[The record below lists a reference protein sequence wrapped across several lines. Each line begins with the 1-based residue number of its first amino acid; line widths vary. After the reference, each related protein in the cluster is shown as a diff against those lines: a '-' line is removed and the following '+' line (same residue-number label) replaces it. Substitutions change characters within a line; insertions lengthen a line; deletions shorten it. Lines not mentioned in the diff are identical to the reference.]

1 MPVLKQ
7 PHFTGRLPC
16 VLENI
21 TSPSGNHSQPGNKYC
36 DPNSKNIEKRF
47 NSQFTAILV
56 GFWEAIFSV
65 LEYAQNVS
73 SSDAHSPCI
82 PLSSPRG
89 DVGYVHMLVTCVY
102 AQYKFILYLY
112 THTHLQIH
120 CVAYTPI
127 YIDICVHVYIYI

>member
-82 PLSSPRG
+82 PPSSPRG

-112 THTHLQIH
+112 THTPTNSLRSIH
-120 CVAYTPI
+120 TYLYRYMCT
-127 YIDICVHVYIYI
+127 CVYI